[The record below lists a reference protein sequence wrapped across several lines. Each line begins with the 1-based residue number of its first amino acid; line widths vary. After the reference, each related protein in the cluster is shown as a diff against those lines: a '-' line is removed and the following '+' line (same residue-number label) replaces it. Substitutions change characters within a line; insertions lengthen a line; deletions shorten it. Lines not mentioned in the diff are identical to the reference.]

1 MNCIVENNNI
11 FKLEYGQKECVGV
24 TVTAYKELE
33 NSLEEAIV
41 KAEEYKNKAEEYKKK
56 LVEHGIIQVPKT
68 AEEIQAEILSGLNNL
83 TNFVQ
88 KMNDRLEVL
97 ENEPS
102 KNNGNGKTT
111 RDRTS
116 KNHGSTGEVETVS

>member
-24 TVTAYKELE
+24 TVIAYKELE

-41 KAEEYKNKAEEYKKK
+41 KAEEYKNKAEEYRKK
-56 LVEHGIIQVPKT
+56 LVELGVIQVPKT
-68 AEEIQAEILSGLNNL
+68 PEEIQAEILNGLNNL

-88 KMNDRLEVL
+88 KLNSRLEVL

-102 KNNGNGKTT
+102 KNIANSKAT

-116 KNHGSTGEVETVS
+116 KNHGGAGENETVS